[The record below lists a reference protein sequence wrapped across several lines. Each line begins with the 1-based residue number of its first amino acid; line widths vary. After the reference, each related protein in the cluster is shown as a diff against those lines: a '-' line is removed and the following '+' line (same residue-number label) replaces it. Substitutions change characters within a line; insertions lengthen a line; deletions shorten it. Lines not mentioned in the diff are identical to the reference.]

1 MKKTLFCLLFIPL
14 FANAKETLGVGEYR
28 YGPDTTQNFAC
39 QLAEEKAKEHAITRF
54 VGEQI
59 ESFEYESCQND
70 YCETQKDTYSEIK
83 GTIKRLIS
91 RNEKQIEQSG
101 YTSCIVTVIA
111 DVERVKNNITIVFD
125 EDFFHIKE
133 NDEVKF
139 KGKVN
144 KVGYL
149 TVFNFYE
156 GIYSKI
162 YTVNI
167 ASQTKDF
174 VIPSTNT
181 NKIVARLPDG
191 KSQSKEMVTFLFT
204 ENVVDMKSSY
214 NQREMRNLIYS
225 IPYESRK
232 VINRYVNIVK

>member
-1 MKKTLFCLLFIPL
+1 MLF
-14 FANAKETLGVGEYR
+14 R
-28 YGPDTTQNFAC
+28 
-39 QLAEEKAKEHAITRF
+39 
-54 VGEQI
+54 
-59 ESFEYESCQND
+59 S
-70 YCETQKDTYSEIK
+70 
-83 GTIKRLIS
+83 
-91 RNEKQIEQSG
+91 EKQIEQSG

>member
-1 MKKTLFCLLFIPL
+1 MKKTLLCLLLIPI
-14 FANAKETLGVGEYR
+14 FANAKQTLGVGEYR

-59 ESFEYESCQND
+59 ESFEYESCQNES
-70 YCETQKDTYSEIK
+70 CETQKDTYSEIK

-204 ENVVDMKSSY
+204 ENVVDLKSSY

>member
-1 MKKTLFCLLFIPL
+1 MKKTLLCLLLVPI
-14 FANAKETLGVGEYR
+14 FANAKQTLGVGEYR

-70 YCETQKDTYSEIK
+70 SCETQKDTYSEIK

-149 TVFNFYE
+149 TVFNFY
-156 GIYSKI
+156 
-162 YTVNI
+162 
-167 ASQTKDF
+167 
-174 VIPSTNT
+174 
-181 NKIVARLPDG
+181 
-191 KSQSKEMVTFLFT
+191 
-204 ENVVDMKSSY
+204 
-214 NQREMRNLIYS
+214 
-225 IPYESRK
+225 
-232 VINRYVNIVK
+232 